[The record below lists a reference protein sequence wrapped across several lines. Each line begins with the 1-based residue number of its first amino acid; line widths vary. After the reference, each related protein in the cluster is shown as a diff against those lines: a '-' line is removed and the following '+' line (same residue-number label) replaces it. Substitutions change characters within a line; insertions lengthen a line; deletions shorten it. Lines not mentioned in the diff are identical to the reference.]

1 MGGKH
6 THTDLIHNMLVHVV
20 LGDELASQYSVS
32 MVTGQDEAIQVILQE
47 FIGGNSIT
55 EAFFPHSHSTQHKIT
70 L

>member
-20 LGDELASQYSVS
+20 LGYELANQYSVS

-55 EAFFPHSHSTQHKIT
+55 EAFFPPSHST
-70 L
+70 